1 MPSWSPCS
9 ICCNSRPAVSNAWP
23 QQEISLLRLRGHLWV
38 LCHDMWLKYKII
50 WTKVL
55 HAHRRKKYYKDATDW
70 YYYFCV
76 VLSRVQLFVTPQTA
90 AHQAPLST
98 EFSRQEY
105 WRGLPLPTP
114 GIFLTQGP
122 NSHFLHWQTD
132 SLPLCQLGNS
142 NYCINLSVTEYS
154 STSQASYLHFII
166 VSIDTLHFI
175 LCNICKPRM
184 TECGGH
190 LLRSK

>member
-23 QQEISLLRLRGHLWV
+23 QQETSLLRLRGHLWV

-122 NSHFLHWQTD
+122 NTFLASAALALHYLGSPILISTEPFLKHRHGY
-132 SLPLCQLGNS
+132 LPG
-142 NYCINLSVTEYS
+142 Y
-154 STSQASYLHFII
+154 
-166 VSIDTLHFI
+166 
-175 LCNICKPRM
+175 
-184 TECGGH
+184 
-190 LLRSK
+190 

>member
-122 NSHFLHWQTD
+122 NSHFLHLPHWHCTTWEALFLFLLSHFWSTD
-132 SLPLCQLGNS
+132 TDVCLATKDRLAQSPN
-142 NYCINLSVTEYS
+142 
-154 STSQASYLHFII
+154 
-166 VSIDTLHFI
+166 
-175 LCNICKPRM
+175 
-184 TECGGH
+184 
-190 LLRSK
+190 